1 MGDSD
6 TVDDDDVRTPSATR
20 RTARALTVC
29 GLALLVAAP
38 LWLLLTGHTSF
49 RGSADEGAP
58 PMTLWQAM
66 LPPLVGIVLTRLVPL
81 RISVTDP
88 LSRSRHASVVRDMW
102 VVLVTA
108 IAFPTV
114 MAVLPAGIS
123 RGLWYAVLKVLLFL
137 VVPLVAFR
145 LLRGAEQPTSAI
157 AVRVPRLRWL
167 APLPAVLAW
176 FYLSRISPLAPPP
189 YPAAALPDP
198 VTLAMASLVTLLTA
212 GVLEEIFYR
221 GFLQTRLESLVGR
234 WPAIMVASLLFAAMH
249 LPTHLHSGSVVTGL
263 ATVLVYQGLFGV
275 LCGYLWSRYR
285 NIWIVIAVHIVVNL
299 AYVDLLLGWLGR

>member
-1 MGDSD
+1 M
-6 TVDDDDVRTPSATR
+6 
-20 RTARALTVC
+20 C
-29 GLALLVAAP
+29 GLAVLVAAP

-66 LPPLVGIVLTRLVPL
+66 LPPLVGIALTRMVPL
-81 RISVTDP
+81 GLTETDP
-88 LSRSRHASVVRDMW
+88 FSRSPRALVFREMW
-102 VVLVTA
+102 VILVA
-108 IAFPTV
+108 ALAFPTV
-114 MAVLPAGIS
+114 IAVLPAGAS
-123 RGLWYAVLKVLLFL
+123 RGVGYAALKVLLFL

-145 LLRGAEQPTSAI
+145 LLRGEEQPTAAI
-157 AVRVPRLRWL
+157 PFRVPRLRWL

-176 FYLSRISPLAPPP
+176 FYLSRIGPLAPPP

-198 VTLAMASLVTLLTA
+198 VTLAVVSLVTLLTA
-212 GVLEEIFYR
+212 GVLEEVFYR
-221 GFLQTRLESLVGR
+221 GFLQTRLESLLGR
-234 WPAIMVASLLFAAMH
+234 WLAIMVSSLLFAAMH

-263 ATVLVYQGLFGV
+263 ATVLVFQGLFGV
-275 LCGYLWSRYR
+275 FCGYLWSRYR

>member
-1 MGDSD
+1 M
-6 TVDDDDVRTPSATR
+6 
-20 RTARALTVC
+20 C
-29 GLALLVAAP
+29 GLAVLVAAP
-38 LWLLLTGHTSF
+38 LWLLLTGNTSF
-49 RGSADEGAP
+49 PGSSDEGAP

-66 LPPLVGIVLTRLVPL
+66 LPPLVGIVLTRVLPL
-81 RISVTDP
+81 GLAETDP
-88 LSRSRHASVVRDMW
+88 LSRSPRALVFRQMW
-102 VVLVTA
+102 VLLVA
-108 IAFPTV
+108 ALAFPIV
-114 MAVLPAGIS
+114 IAVLPTGIS
-123 RGLWYAVLKVLLFL
+123 RGLWYAILKVLLFL

-145 LLRGAEQPTSAI
+145 LLRRGQPHSA
-157 AVRVPRLRWL
+157 AVVVRVPRLRWL

-176 FYLSRISPLAPPP
+176 FYLSRVSSLAPPP

-198 VTLAMASLVTLLTA
+198 VTLAVVSLVTLLTA

-221 GFLQTRLESLVGR
+221 GFLQTRLESLLGR
-234 WPAIMVASLLFAAMH
+234 WPAITVASLLFAAMH

-275 LCGYLWSRYR
+275 FCGYLWSRYR